1 MGPRLEVYLPTNACK
16 GCIRT
21 MGVWARCWIVKANFF
36 RSELCTTVETMH
48 SLTYLYHALGDAN
61 FAERAE
67 LAAFNALPAAAT
79 GDWWAHQYI
88 TLPNQPYSRHTPNG
102 PFWNVGPRGTIFGQE
117 PNYPCCTVNHP
128 QGYPKFVAA
137 SWVKVGEGGLGH
149 AFLIPSALETS
160 LDSGVTVQVEVQTN
174 YPFADVLS
182 YRVTSSGPFK
192 LHVRIPSWVVK
203 SSLFVQTNGVR
214 SQRLATDSH
223 TGMVAIDLPGGD
235 STVEVSF
242 LRAVTTVARPK
253 GNAISVMNGPLLYS
267 LDVGYDAE
275 PRQARDW
282 LDRTPLL
289 GKTKLP
295 DLAQDWVI
303 NNTMPWQMAIDAKSL
318 VHITTG
324 DVRNMQLPSP
334 IWARD
339 APPLYIEGDGC
350 EIEWPMYRNVPGP
363 VPTRKRC
370 IGNKRRVRF
379 VPFGSAKIGMS
390 ELPVL

>member
-1 MGPRLEVYLPTNACK
+1 MGPHLEASLQTNAFK
-16 GCIRT
+16 GYIRT
-21 MGVWARCWIVKANFF
+21 MGACVHSWIAEANLF

-48 SLTYLYHALGDAN
+48 SLTYLYHALGDAS

-88 TLPNQPYSRHTPNG
+88 TQPNQPYSRHIPGG
-102 PFWNVGPRGTIFGQE
+102 PFWNVGPRGNTFGQE

-137 SWVKVGEGGLGH
+137 SWVKVGNGGLGH
-149 AFLIPSALETS
+149 ALLIPSALETT
-160 LDSGVTVQVEVQTN
+160 LDNGVTVQVDVQTN

-182 YRVTSSGPFK
+182 YRISSSGPFN

-214 SQRLATDSH
+214 SQRVATDSH
-223 TGMVAIDLPGGD
+223 TGMMVINLPVGD
-235 STVEVSF
+235 SSVDISF
-242 LRAVTTVARPK
+242 LRAIRTVVRPK
-253 GNAISVMNGPLLYS
+253 SNAVSVVNGPLLYS
-267 LDVGYDAE
+267 LDVGYQAE
-275 PRQARDW
+275 SHQPRDW
-282 LDRTPLL
+282 TDGGPLL
-289 GKTKLP
+289 GRTELP
-295 DLAQDWVI
+295 LLAQDWTMV
-303 NNTMPWQMAIDAKSL
+303 NTKPWTVAIDTKSL
-318 VHITTG
+318 VQRTKG
-324 DVRNMQLPSP
+324 NVYDMDLPSP

-339 APPLYIEGDGC
+339 APPVFIEGDGC

-363 VPTRKRC
+363 VPARKRC
-370 IGNKRRVRF
+370 VGNKTRIRF